1 MKKVIKWGLII
12 GGAVIVLI
20 VFALLIIPLFVDV
33 EQYKP
38 LIEKQ
43 VSEAT
48 GRPFTMGGDLDLSLF
63 PWAGFSL
70 SDLHL
75 GNPPGSAEKDMVSVR
90 SFEVRVKLL
99 PLLSREVQV
108 KRFVLDEPRIVLEMS
123 KNGRGNWE
131 GIGKPSEEAPSG
143 HPEEE
148 KETPDQEPD
157 TGLPIKSLA
166 VEEFAI
172 KNGSLLWIDHVSGQR
187 KEMTEMG
194 LTLQDLSFD
203 RPIGLALSASL
214 DGKPLSVKGDVGPVG
229 KDPGMGTVPF
239 DLTIEALKQVQMSL
253 KGEIVD
259 PATLLKFNLVID
271 VSPFSPRKL
280 LAGLGET
287 FPVETADPK
296 ALDRVAFKARLKGD
310 PENVT
315 VSDGALDLDESKM
328 TFSAKARDFSKPNV
342 AFDLN
347 LDEIDLDR
355 YLPPATGD
363 KPGEEKKTEAPAPK
377 AEKTDYTPLRKLVLD
392 GVVRV
397 GKAKASGA
405 RIQDVHMKVSG
416 RNGRFNLDPLTLNL
430 YEGGVSSKGVVDVRQ
445 DVPETTIELS
455 AEGIQ
460 VGPLLTDVLE
470 TDFLEGTVKAEV
482 GLRLRGDN
490 PERIKKTMN
499 GKGDFVFKDGA
510 IVGIDLTG
518 MVQNVKATFGLAEKG
533 AKKPR
538 TDFSE
543 LHMPFTI
550 TEGVVNTSGTSLTSP
565 LLRLLATGDADLVKE
580 TLDFRVEPKV
590 VGTLKGQGDAAQ
602 RSGVMVPVLVT
613 GTFSSPKFRPDLKD
627 MIKKSLEGELPKP
640 EELKKLLP
648 GQDKGTGEGEAES
661 LEEKA
666 KGLLK
671 GLPFGK

>member
-12 GGAVIVLI
+12 GGAVIILI
-20 VFALLIIPLFVDV
+20 VSALLIIPLFVDI

-38 LIEKQ
+38 HIEKQ

-48 GRPFTMGGDLDLSLF
+48 GRPFTMGGDLGLSLF

-75 GNPPGSAEKDMVSVR
+75 GNPPGFAEKDMVSVR

-108 KRFVLDEPRIVLEMS
+108 KRFVVDEPRIVLE
-123 KNGRGNWE
+123 KGKDGRGNWQ
-131 GIGKPSEEAPSG
+131 GMGKPSGEATG
-143 HPEEE
+143 HPEQGNEA
-148 KETPDQEPD
+148 PGQEPD

-166 VEEFAI
+166 VHEFAI
-172 KNGSLLWIDHVSGQR
+172 NNGSLVWIDHTSGQR
-187 KEMTEMG
+187 KEMSELG
-194 LTLQDLSFD
+194 LTLKDLSFD
-203 RPIGLALSASL
+203 RPIGIALSALL
-214 DGKPLSVKGDVGPVG
+214 DGKPLSVKGEVGPVG
-229 KDPGMGTVPF
+229 KDPGTGTIP
-239 DLTIEALKQVQMSL
+239 LNLALEALKQVKMSL
-253 KGEIVD
+253 QGEIID
-259 PATLLKFNLVID
+259 PATRLRFNLVLE
-271 VSPFSPRKL
+271 VSSFSPRKL
-280 LAGLGET
+280 VADLGET

-296 ALDRVAFKARLKGD
+296 ALDRLAFKARLKGD

-315 VSDGALDLDESKM
+315 LSDGALDLDASKI
-328 TFSAKARDFSKPNV
+328 TFSAKARDFSKPNM

-355 YLPPATGD
+355 YMPPAS
-363 KPGEEKKTEAPAPK
+363 EENAEEEQETATPAPE
-377 AEKTDYTPLRKLVLD
+377 AEKTDYTTLRRLVLE

-397 GKAKASGA
+397 GKVKAFGA
-405 RIQDVHMKVSG
+405 RIQDVHMKVTG
-416 RNGRFNLDPLTLNL
+416 RNGLFNLDPLTVKL
-430 YEGGVSSKGVVDVRQ
+430 YEGGASSKGFLDVRK
-445 DVPETTIELS
+445 DTPEMTIDLS
-455 AEGIQ
+455 AHGIQ
-460 VGPLLTDVLE
+460 VAPLLTDVLE
-470 TDFLEGTVKAEV
+470 RDFLEGTVKTEV
-482 GLRLRGDN
+482 GLKMRGDD
-490 PERIKKTMN
+490 PERIKETLN
-499 GKGDFVFKDGA
+499 GQGDLLFKDGA

-543 LHMPFTI
+543 LHMPFTVKK
-550 TEGVVNTSGTSLTSP
+550 GVVNTSATSLTSP
-565 LLRLLATGDADLVKE
+565 LLRLLVRGDADLVKE

-613 GTFSSPKFRPDLKD
+613 GTFASPKFRPDLEG
-627 MIKKSLEGELPKP
+627 MIKKSLEGELPRP

-648 GQDKGTGEGEAES
+648 GGSEEGETES

-666 KGLLK
+666 KGVLK